1 MPVAS
6 RQHLKCIRR
15 STSHLS
21 ENQPDN
27 QLFRTIDRPSV
38 TNVMCTNNCSVS
50 VTIMDLIYNK
60 TTISNTL
67 KKIII
72 TKVGRGKSKKGVL
85 IKKI

>member
-1 MPVAS
+1 
-6 RQHLKCIRR
+6 
-15 STSHLS
+15 
-21 ENQPDN
+21 
-27 QLFRTIDRPSV
+27 
-38 TNVMCTNNCSVS
+38 MCTNNCSVS

-85 IKKI
+85 IKKIEKKIENLIYLIIEEIDVNILVVILQFYMKYVHPTMLIKS